1 MLHSQLAALAL
12 AATTLAAS
20 GCGGSSK
27 IGSSSASVA
36 ASTTT
41 ATTTTTTTTTAASGK
56 PVTPADAIVIA
67 KAGAICKRIRARST
81 SLRFGT
87 RQAIARSLSQ
97 FASYQRAALAELRK
111 LVPSASLAH
120 EWQEFEA
127 AAHVLAAD
135 MTRAGEYAKA
145 YHFAAVKPL
154 ASRIAADKVN
164 MTTLAKHEA
173 ITGCERLY

>member
-1 MLHSQLAALAL
+1 MLHALLAALAL
-12 AATTLAAS
+12 AATALVAS

-27 IGSSSASVA
+27 TGSTGA
-36 ASTTT
+36 TT
-41 ATTTTTTTTTAASGK
+41 ATSTTTTTTTTTATSAK

-67 KAGAICKRIRARST
+67 KAGAICERIRARSA

-87 RQAIARSLSQ
+87 RQAIARSLPR

-120 EWQEFEA
+120 EWQRFEA
-127 AAHVLAAD
+127 AAHVLAGD

-145 YHFAAVKPL
+145 YHFAAVTPL
-154 ASRIAADKVN
+154 SRKVAEDKVN
-164 MTTLAKHEA
+164 MTTRAKRAA

>member
-27 IGSSSASVA
+27 TGPTGASAGATA

-41 ATTTTTTTTTAASGK
+41 TTTKTTSGK
-56 PVTPADAIVIA
+56 PISHADAILIA
-67 KAGAICKRIRARST
+67 KAGAICKRITAQSA
-81 SLRFGT
+81 SLNFRT
-87 RQAIARSLSQ
+87 RQAIARSLPEFS
-97 FASYQRAALAELRK
+97 SYQRAALAELRK

-120 EWQEFEA
+120 EWQQFEA
-127 AAHVLAAD
+127 AAHTLASD
-135 MTRAGEYAKA
+135 MTRVSEYAKA
-145 YHFAAVKPL
+145 YHFASVRPL
-154 ASRIAADKVN
+154 AGRIAKDKVN
-164 MTTLAKHEA
+164 MTTLAKRNA